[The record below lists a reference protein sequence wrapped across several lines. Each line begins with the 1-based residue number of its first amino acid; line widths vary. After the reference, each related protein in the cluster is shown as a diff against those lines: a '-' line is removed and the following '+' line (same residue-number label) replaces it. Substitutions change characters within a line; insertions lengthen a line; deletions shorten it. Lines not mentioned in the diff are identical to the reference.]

1 MASVEFVQKRLDG
14 KKKELEKLEKKLSR
28 ILKAEESNYEENNPY
43 YYSDYD
49 KKHTVK
55 DIEQCKNEIA
65 KYEEQLVS
73 EIEKSNSRNIPAIV
87 EFLAQWKQRVYSFY
101 EEDLIKYFDEKSAL
115 KTLYDEYAGMSY
127 AQRYE
132 LGEDT
137 EYHRA
142 RKSLYCKLNGYKERR
157 TFINHWGKED
167 YRDIKVRDG
176 EWEHLKH
183 YVDRCNTLNECL
195 ALLDKELE
203 QEKNRKYD
211 FIIERTN
218 KIVGQITDAAG
229 LRVGAKGDLSGYIFG
244 TKGKA
249 HVETIGAG
257 GYNIQVYHFR
267 TLIKE
272 VK

>member
-1 MASVEFVQKRLDG
+1 MASVEFIEKRLDG

-28 ILKAEESNYEENNPY
+28 ILKAEESNYEKDNPY

-49 KKHTVK
+49 KKSTLK
-55 DIEQCKNEIA
+55 EIDICKNDII
-65 KYEEQLVS
+65 KYESQLQS
-73 EIEKSNSRNIPAIV
+73 EVEKSNSRNIPAILD
-87 EFLAQWKQRVYSFY
+87 FLSKWKERVFSFY
-101 EEDLIKYFDEKSAL
+101 EKDLNKCFEEKANL
-115 KTLYDEYAGMSY
+115 KRLYDEYYNLSY
-127 AQRYE
+127 KERYE
-132 LGEDT
+132 LGENT
-137 EYHRA
+137 EYHKA
-142 RKSLYCKLNGYKERR
+142 RHNFYCKLNGYKERQ
-157 TFINHWGKED
+157 TFTNYWGKED
-167 YRDIKVRDG
+167 YRDVKVKDG

-183 YVDRCNTLNECL
+183 YLDRCDTLDDCL
-195 ALLDKELE
+195 KLLDKELE

-218 KIVGQITDAAG
+218 KIVGQITDAKG

-244 TKGKA
+244 TRGKA